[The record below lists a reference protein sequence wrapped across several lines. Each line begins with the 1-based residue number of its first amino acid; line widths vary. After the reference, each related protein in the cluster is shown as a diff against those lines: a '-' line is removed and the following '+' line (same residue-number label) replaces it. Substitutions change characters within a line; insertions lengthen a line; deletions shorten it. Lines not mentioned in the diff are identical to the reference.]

1 MNSTSHRR
9 TRASDPD
16 YVKRAGAVT
25 EFLDRS
31 GEKPHISIALLQAS
45 TVPSPAIDG
54 LWVLL
59 VTNEGELTVQDP
71 NGRVPVMARA
81 GNDQTYLL
89 VFKDVV
95 KARRFVA
102 DTELDGAE
110 PRMVV
115 RGNREDIIRI
125 AKSAGVVGVL
135 QDYDAKSQKYAA
147 ATALA

>member
-1 MNSTSHRR
+1 
-9 TRASDPD
+9 
-16 YVKRAGAVT
+16 
-25 EFLDRS
+25 
-31 GEKPHISIALLQAS
+31 LLQHHS
-45 TVPSPAIDG
+45 TQPIQPTIEG

-59 VTNEGELTVQDP
+59 VDNEGELKAQDS

-89 VFKDVV
+89 VFKDVA

-102 DTELDGAE
+102 NQDLDGAE

-115 RGNREDIIRI
+115 RGNRDDIMRI
-125 AKSAGVVGVL
+125 ARSAGVVGTL
-135 QDYDAKSQKYAA
+135 LDYDPATQQYAQ